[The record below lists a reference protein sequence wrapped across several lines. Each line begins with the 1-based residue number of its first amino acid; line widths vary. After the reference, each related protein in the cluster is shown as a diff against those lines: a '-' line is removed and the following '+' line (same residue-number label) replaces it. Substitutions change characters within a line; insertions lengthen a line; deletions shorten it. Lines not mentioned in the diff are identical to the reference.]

1 MTYKIQTPQ
10 EVWKD
15 YDAKSE
21 PLREECIFESAEVNR
36 ARTVKDYVFSGEM
49 LEDGEVK
56 VFCRVVTPIAKKGVV
71 IFTEDYEPK
80 DNQTLIDRL
89 AEEGWAV
96 FLPDYG
102 DRMNCGTKFPLSVS
116 YGKLSV
122 GRDRL
127 FRMKESPRDTCQFLY
142 EKILKRTLTFAKKL
156 YPDDKTVMLGFGL
169 AAELAA
175 AVAGSDDRI
184 DGLVL
189 VNGGLYREYLG
200 RNRFEE
206 TSGGIMDDHTV
217 SWMSGVASAAYAKNV
232 SCPTLLIAGTNSSRF
247 DCDRL
252 QTIQQLLKRAEL
264 QIYLTAGGAETV
276 DSEGL
281 RTLLGWLELLSEG
294 ARYREV
300 PDAKIRFEDGVY
312 SVYVRTDTSSK
323 AESVRVYYA
332 FDEYDH
338 KYRNWRDGAAK
349 SISDQG
355 EYLFAVPSEGYHE
368 ALFVF
373 AEVCYPNGT
382 LSSIVHFSDE
392 KPENRECV
400 GTKLV
405 LSAKDCGT
413 RFRAE
418 SDEEILTLPA
428 AKEAVTKTGLIG
440 VTSEQ
445 GALVTYV
452 LNEKR
457 ELDEDAVLQINF
469 FTEKARKILIRAVAV
484 REGISE
490 LYSVTAEILGASE
503 AFTAASFPPE
513 AFKNVE
519 MLPMESWDGVK
530 SLAIEAKG
538 AIIGN
543 ILFI

>member
-1 MTYKIQTPQ
+1 MAYKIQTPQ

-71 IFTEDYEPK
+71 VFTEDYEPK

-102 DRMNCGTKFPLSVS
+102 DRMNCGTKFPPSVS

-122 GRDRL
+122 GHDRL
-127 FRMKESPRDTCQFLY
+127 FQMKESPKDTCQFLF

-281 RTLLGWLELLSEG
+281 RTLLGWLEQLSEG
-294 ARYREV
+294 ARDR
-300 PDAKIRFEDGVY
+300 K
-312 SVYVRTDTSSK
+312 SVV
-323 AESVRVYYA
+323 
-332 FDEYDH
+332 
-338 KYRNWRDGAAK
+338 
-349 SISDQG
+349 
-355 EYLFAVPSEGYHE
+355 
-368 ALFVF
+368 
-373 AEVCYPNGT
+373 
-382 LSSIVHFSDE
+382 
-392 KPENRECV
+392 
-400 GTKLV
+400 
-405 LSAKDCGT
+405 
-413 RFRAE
+413 
-418 SDEEILTLPA
+418 
-428 AKEAVTKTGLIG
+428 
-440 VTSEQ
+440 
-445 GALVTYV
+445 
-452 LNEKR
+452 
-457 ELDEDAVLQINF
+457 
-469 FTEKARKILIRAVAV
+469 
-484 REGISE
+484 
-490 LYSVTAEILGASE
+490 
-503 AFTAASFPPE
+503 
-513 AFKNVE
+513 
-519 MLPMESWDGVK
+519 
-530 SLAIEAKG
+530 
-538 AIIGN
+538 
-543 ILFI
+543 